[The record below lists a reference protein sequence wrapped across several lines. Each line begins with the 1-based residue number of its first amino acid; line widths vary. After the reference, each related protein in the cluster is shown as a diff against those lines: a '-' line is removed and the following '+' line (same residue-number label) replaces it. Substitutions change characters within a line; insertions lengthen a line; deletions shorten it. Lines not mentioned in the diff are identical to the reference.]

1 MGIVGAYKEVVMHI
15 QSMELFQVPPRWLFL
30 KITTDDGLVGWG
42 EPIVEGKA
50 ATVQAAVEEMSD
62 FLIGRE
68 AGAIEDLWQVLYR
81 GGFYR
86 GGPVLTSAISG
97 IEQALW
103 DIKGKRLGVPI
114 YELLGGAVR
123 EKIQVYA
130 WIGGDAPAELVA
142 QAEERIAAGY
152 TALKMN
158 ATAELG
164 WVDSQRK
171 IIEAAERI
179 GSLRE
184 AIGYGVEIGIDF
196 HGRVHRP
203 MARALMKALEPFRPL
218 FFEEPLLAQHN
229 DALIELARS
238 TSVPIATGERMF
250 TRWDYKSLLASG
262 AVDIIQPDLSHAGGI
277 WECRKIAAMAEAY
290 DVAVAPHCPLGPIA
304 LAASLQLD
312 FCTPNAFIQE
322 QSLGIHYN
330 QGSDLL
336 DYLKDPGVFRYEQ
349 GFVPRL
355 TAPGLGIEIDEE
367 RVREAAKQGHRWRN
381 PVWRTNDGVVAEW

>member
-1 MGIVGAYKEVVMHI
+1 MATIASI
-15 QSMELFQVPPRWLFL
+15 ELFQVPPRWLFV
-30 KITTDDGLVGWG
+30 KITDADGITGWG

-50 ATVQAAVEEMSD
+50 ATVQTAVEEMSD
-62 FLIGRE
+62 NLLGTE
-68 AGAIEDLWQVLYR
+68 AGNIEDIWQVLYR

-103 DIKGKRLGVPI
+103 DIKGKRLGVPV

-123 EKIQVYA
+123 EKMRVYA
-130 WIGGDAPAELVA
+130 WIGGDRPAELVA
-142 QAEERIAAGY
+142 AARERLEQGY
-152 TALKMN
+152 VAMKMN
-158 ATAELG
+158 ATADME
-164 WVDSQRK
+164 WIDTSVK
-171 IIEAAERI
+171 IQEAADRLAA
-179 GSLRE
+179 LRD
-184 AIGYGVEIGIDF
+184 ALGYGFEIGIDF
-196 HGRVHRP
+196 HGRVHKA
-203 MARALMKALEPFRPL
+203 MAKVLAKALEPYKPMFY
-218 FFEEPLLAQHN
+218 EEPVLSQN
-229 DALIELARS
+229 NEALIELARA

-250 TRWDYKSLLASG
+250 TRWDYKQLLTSG

-277 WECRKIAAMAEAY
+277 WETRKIAAMAEAY

-336 DYLKDPGVFRYEQ
+336 DYLVDPAVFHYNA
-349 GFVPRL
+349 GFVARP
-355 TAPGLGIEIDEE
+355 TAPGLGIEIDEAK
-367 RVREAAKQGHRWRN
+367 VRAAAEVGHRWRN
-381 PVWRTNDGVVAEW
+381 PIWRNVDGSITEW